1 MGAEDAGTRY
11 RVGCF
16 TLDIG
21 TGALLGPDGAEVPLR
36 PKPFA
41 LLRHLARNAGRVQ
54 SHDEILGAVW
64 PGVFVTED
72 SVTLCVRQLR
82 AALGDQ
88 EGRLLRTVPRRGYLL
103 AAETVQGG
111 GPPPPVPGLPDGA
124 PTLRVEP
131 LEALGEDPADARFA
145 AGLAADLIAALAR
158 IRWFAVELG
167 AADGAPAGPRYV
179 LRGLLRRAGPGGDAR
194 VTAELLPEGPSKLP
208 LWSGSFDAPVGA
220 SAFAQ
225 GDHLVASLIT
235 AVEPALRLVETER
248 VRVLPAGQVLT
259 EHEADRRAYT
269 LMRPPNAMN
278 CEAALAVLQTA
289 LQRHPGSPMLLSA
302 AAYCRYWM
310 ISQHHAKPSPPGE
323 PTERERVIALAE
335 AALEGSAN
343 PLVLIR
349 VAVVFSY
356 LQHREQLARGL
367 AERALEMMPFSAR
380 VRTGVGWVT
389 LYCDDPE
396 AAVAHFS
403 EALRLDAIDANSG
416 EALAGLSFAQLTLG
430 RTAEA
435 VESGRRAVA
444 LSPDQLTAHRALV
457 AALGQAGQPAAD
469 AVAALL
475 ARDPRFNIADY
486 LSNRLRDANRPLF
499 IITKEGMRRAG
510 LPDRALPGCS

>member
-1 MGAEDAGTRY
+1 MGGEAGAGAY
-11 RVGCF
+11 RVGRF

-21 TGALLGPDGAEVPLR
+21 RGALLGHDGAEVPLR
-36 PKPFA
+36 PKPFS
-41 LLRHLARNAGRVQ
+41 LLCHLARHAGRVQ
-54 SHDEILGAVW
+54 SHDEILAAVW

-82 AALGDQ
+82 LALGDT
-88 EGRLLRTVPRRGYLL
+88 EGGILRTVPRRGYLL
-103 AAETVQGG
+103 AAEAVSAAA
-111 GPPPPVPGLPDGA
+111 PAPLVPGLPDGA

-131 LEALGEDPADARFA
+131 LEVLGDDPSDARLA
-145 AGLAADLIAALAR
+145 AGLAADLTTALAR
-158 IRWFAVELG
+158 MRWLAVEARDAEG
-167 AADGAPAGPRYV
+167 AASGPRYV
-179 LRGLLRRAGPGGDAR
+179 LRGLLRRAGGDAR
-194 VTAELLPEGPSKLP
+194 VTAELLPEGSSKLP
-208 LWSGSFDAPVGA
+208 LWSGSFDAPAGE
-220 SAFAQ
+220 SPFAQ
-225 GDHLVASLIT
+225 GDHLVASMIA

-248 VRVLPAGQVLT
+248 VRALPPGHLLT

-269 LMRPPNAMN
+269 LMRPPNAAN
-278 CEAALAVLQTA
+278 CRAALAVLEAA
-289 LQRHPGSPMLLSA
+289 LERYPGSPMLLSA

-310 ISQHHAKPSPPGE
+310 TSQHQAPPPRPGE

-335 AALEGSAN
+335 AALAGSAN
-343 PLVLIR
+343 ALVLIR

-356 LQHREQLARGL
+356 LQHREQFARGL
-367 AERALEMMPFSAR
+367 AERALELMPYSAR
-380 VRTGVGWVT
+380 VRTGAGWVM
-389 LYCDDPE
+389 LYCDEPE
-396 AAVAHFS
+396 TAVAQFS

-469 AVAALL
+469 AVAELL
-475 ARDPRFNIADY
+475 ARDPRFNLSDY

-499 IITKEGMRRAG
+499 TVAKDGMRRAG
-510 LPDRALPGCS
+510 IPERAPPERP